1 MSQMAGHNVQRNT
14 VRNAALEHLP
24 NMLVTNLL
32 SSGSFRHAS
41 GRKQGVCQSPQS
53 NTVAVFLYSEAL
65 LGLFQQSTDSPRIF
79 PNISI

>member
-1 MSQMAGHNVQRNT
+1 MQH
-14 VRNAALEHLP
+14 AAKEHLP
-24 NMLVTNLL
+24 NMHFTDSLG
-32 SSGSFRHAS
+32 SGSFRRAF

-65 LGLFQQSTDSPRIF
+65 LGLFQQSMVSPRII